1 MMLTATWLEPG
12 GASAH
17 IDSMAI
23 QIRTSLAEPETGET
37 FIPHRPERPEK
48 SQGGKQFRLV
58 ADYEPA
64 GDQPTAIAELTEQA
78 RAGERDQVLLGVTG
92 SGKTFTMAKVVESLQ
107 RPALVLAPNK
117 ILAAQLYG
125 EFKSFFPDNAVEF
138 FVSYY
143 DYYQPEAYVP
153 RSDTYIEKESS
164 VNEAIDRMRHSA
176 TRSLLERDD
185 VLIVASVSCLYGIGS
200 VETYSAMI
208 FDLKKGQTVDQ
219 REIIRKLVALQYKR
233 NDAAFQRGNFRVRGD
248 TLEIFPSHYED
259 SAWRIA
265 FFGDEIEQ
273 ITEFDPLTGKTS
285 ANLNEV
291 RVYANSHY
299 VTPGPTLKQATEA
312 IKFEL
317 SERLKELQIEG
328 KLLEAQRLEQRTNF
342 DLEMIA
348 ATGSCAGIENY
359 SRFLTG
365 RLPGEPPPTL
375 FEYLPENAL
384 LFVDESHQTI
394 PQVGGMAR
402 GDHRRKITLAEYG
415 FRLPSCID
423 NRPLRFNEW
432 DAMRP
437 QSIYVSATPGSWEM
451 ERTGGVFSEQVIRPT
466 GLIDPPVE
474 VRPIESQVDDLVHE
488 AKLTAAKGYRSL
500 VTTLTKRMAEDL
512 TEYLHEAGMKVRYM
526 HSDVETLERIELIRD
541 LRLGVYD
548 VLVGINLLREGLDI
562 PECGLVAILDADKE
576 GFLRSETSLIQT
588 IGRAARN
595 VDGKVILYAD
605 RITGSMERAMQETSR
620 RREKQEAFNQANGI
634 TPETI
639 RRGISDI
646 VGHLS
651 SRDQVTV
658 DTGIEDAPHMVGH
671 NLRAY
676 IEDLEKKMRAA
687 AADLEFE
694 EAGRLR
700 DEIRK
705 LEADELGLPHEPSRA
720 PVRGNSTLGKPGTR
734 QTRYGKAKQS
744 RMERRGR

>member
-1 MMLTATWLEPG
+1 
-12 GASAH
+12 
-17 IDSMAI
+17 
-23 QIRTSLAEPETGET
+23 
-37 FIPHRPERPEK
+37 
-48 SQGGKQFRLV
+48 
-58 ADYEPA
+58 
-64 GDQPTAIAELTEQA
+64 
-78 RAGERDQVLLGVTG
+78 
-92 SGKTFTMAKVVESLQ
+92 
-107 RPALVLAPNK
+107 
-117 ILAAQLYG
+117 
-125 EFKSFFPDNAVEF
+125 
-138 FVSYY
+138 
-143 DYYQPEAYVP
+143 YYQPEAYVP

-185 VLIVASVSCLYGIGS
+185 VIIVASVSCLYGIGS

-208 FDLKKGQTVDQ
+208 FDLKKGQSADQ

-233 NDAAFQRGNFRVRGD
+233 NDQAFARGNFRVKGD
-248 TLEIFPSHYED
+248 NLEIFPSHYED
-259 SAWRIA
+259 SAWRIS
-265 FFGDEIEQ
+265 FFGDEIEE
-273 ITEFDPLTGKTS
+273 IVEFDPLTGKKS

-312 IKFEL
+312 IKHEL
-317 SERLKELQIEG
+317 AERLKELVAEG
-328 KLLEAQRLEQRTNF
+328 RLLEAQRLEQRTNF

-375 FEYLPENAL
+375 FEYLPDNAL
-384 LFVDESHQTI
+384 LFVDESHQTV
-394 PQVGGMAR
+394 PQIGAMAR

-437 QSIYVSATPGSWEM
+437 QSVFVSATPGGWEM
-451 ERTGGVFSEQVIRPT
+451 DATGGVFSEQVIRPT

-474 VRPIESQVDDLVHE
+474 IKPVEDQVDDLVNE
-488 AKLTAAKGYRSL
+488 AKKVAAQGYRTL

-512 TEYLHEAGMKVRYM
+512 TEYLHEAGLRVRYM

-595 VDGKVILYAD
+595 VDGRVILYAD
-605 RITGSMERAMQETSR
+605 RVTGSMERALNETSR
-620 RREKQEAFNQANGI
+620 RREKQEAYNAEHGI
-634 TPETI
+634 TPATI
-639 RRGISDI
+639 KRDI
-646 VGHLS
+646 ADIIAHVS
-651 SRDQVTV
+651 TRDGVVV
-658 DTGIEDAPHMVGH
+658 DTGDDDRPHLVGH
-671 NLRAY
+671 NLKAY
-676 IEDLEKKMRAA
+676 IGDLEQRMRKA

-700 DEIRK
+700 DEIRR
-705 LEADELGLPHEPSRA
+705 LEEDDLGIPHDQRA
-720 PVRGNSTLGKPGTR
+720 APRVGNSTQGKAGTR
-734 QTRYGKAKQS
+734 RTGFGKTQRKWGGK
-744 RMERRGR
+744 R

>member
-1 MMLTATWLEPG
+1 
-12 GASAH
+12 
-17 IDSMAI
+17 MAI
-23 QIRTSLAEPETGET
+23 QIRTSLDEPETGQS
-37 FIPHRPERPEK
+37 FIPHRPARPDKVE
-48 SQGGKQFRLV
+48 GGRRFNLV
-58 ADYEPA
+58 SDYKPA
-64 GDQPTAIAELTEQA
+64 GDQPVAIEELVA
-78 RAGERDQVLLGVTG
+78 AVNAGDKDQVLLGVTG
-92 SGKTFTMAKVVESLQ
+92 SGKTFTMAKVIEAVQ

-125 EFKSFFPDNAVEF
+125 EFKSFFPDNAVEY

-164 VNEAIDRMRHSA
+164 VNESIDRMRHSA

-185 VLIVASVSCLYGIGS
+185 VIIVASVSCLYGIGS

-208 FDLKKGQTVDQ
+208 FDLKKGQIHDQ
-219 REIIRKLVALQYKR
+219 REIVRKLVALQYKR
-233 NDAAFQRGNFRVRGD
+233 NDAAFQRGNFRVKGD

-259 SAWRIA
+259 SAWRVS
-265 FFGDEIEQ
+265 FFGDEIEE
-273 ITEFDPLTGKTS
+273 IVEFDPLTGKKVAS
-285 ANLNEV
+285 LASV
-291 RVYANSHY
+291 RIYANSHY
-299 VTPGPTLKQATEA
+299 VTPGPTLKQATHA
-312 IKFEL
+312 IKHEL
-317 SERLKELQIEG
+317 DERLKELITEG

-342 DLEMIA
+342 DLEMIH

-384 LFVDESHQTI
+384 LFVDESHQT
-394 PQVGGMAR
+394 VGQINGMSR

-415 FRLPSCID
+415 FRLPSAID

-437 QSIYVSATPGSWEM
+437 QTTYVSATPGGWEM
-451 ERTGGVFSEQVIRPT
+451 EQTGGVFVEQVIRPT

-474 VRPIESQVDDLVHE
+474 IKPVEEQVQDLIVE
-488 AKLTAAKGYRSL
+488 VGKTTALGYRTL

-512 TEYLHEAGMKVRYM
+512 TEYMHEAGIKVRYM

-541 LRLGVYD
+541 LRMGVYD
-548 VLVGINLLREGLDI
+548 VLIGINLLREGLDI

-595 VDGKVILYAD
+595 VDGRVILYAD
-605 RITGSMERAMQETSR
+605 RITGSMERALNETGR
-620 RREKQEAFNQANGI
+620 RREKQRLYNEANGI
-634 TPETI
+634 TPQTI
-639 RRGISDI
+639 RRNIGDI
-646 VGHLS
+646 IAHVAS
-651 SRDQVTV
+651 KDQVTV
-658 DTGIEDAPHMVGH
+658 PLDDDRPHMVGH

-676 IEDLEKKMRAA
+676 IEELEKKMRKAA
-687 AADLEFE
+687 SDLEFE

-700 DEIRK
+700 DEIRS
-705 LEADELGLPHEPSRA
+705 LEAEELGLPDDQKRA
-720 PVRGNSTLGKPGTR
+720 PVMGRSNEGKPGTR
-734 QTRYGKAKQS
+734 KTRYGKTQRKF
-744 RMERRGR
+744 G